1 MSEIFYEG
9 RDLEVLADMPN
20 YYDWIMASFAPHVRG
35 NVVEYGAG
43 TGTVSD
49 RLRPLAE
56 RLTLVELSANL
67 VEKLRSRFGND
78 ENVSVVGECLEN
90 HAATASSDSV
100 DTIVMVNVLE
110 HIENDVGALAHLV
123 RMLKPGGH
131 LLIFVPALQVL
142 MSKLDVLHGHFRRY
156 QKPDL
161 TNKIIAA
168 GAVVQDCRYFDLAG
182 VLPWFFLNKLLGSTK
197 FDPRLVTLHD
207 KYIVPISRAIERNVL
222 PPIGKNLVAIA
233 KRE

>member
-43 TGTVSD
+43 TGTVSG
-49 RLRPLAE
+49 RLRPLAD

-67 VEKLRSRFGND
+67 IEKLKSRFGND

-90 HAATASSDSV
+90 HAAAAASNST

-110 HIENDVGALAHLV
+110 HIENDVGALADLV

-131 LLIFVPALQVL
+131 LLIFVPALQIL
-142 MSKLDVLHGHFRRY
+142 MSELDVLHGHFRRY

-161 TNKIIAA
+161 INKITAA
-168 GAVVQDCRYFDLAG
+168 GGVVQDCRYFDLAG
-182 VLPWFFLNKLLGSTK
+182 VLPWFFLNKLLGSTN
-197 FDPRLVTLHD
+197 FDPRLVNIHD
-207 KYIVPISRAIERNVL
+207 KYVVPISRSIERNVL
-222 PPIGKNLVAIA
+222 PPFGKNLIAVA